1 MIRRAVFSLKIKILL
16 LIILPAALITASL
29 ALLFNHE
36 LDNIA
41 QRQAQS
47 LRDTMLA
54 AKKAEL
60 KQYADLALAAIKPI
74 YERAAPDDSQAQEQ
88 VKAILRSLT
97 YGSDGYFF
105 AYHTNGP
112 LVAHGA
118 NRALEGK
125 QALAIKD
132 ANGVLLLQKL
142 LDNVRS
148 GNNYVTY
155 HWDKPSKGQGAI
167 VEKLSYGALLDK
179 WQWILVTGFYIDD
192 IDDAV
197 QQSNGLMATA
207 AQQTFR
213 FLLAVSI
220 LILAVVIVIGLW
232 VMRGILSTVQ
242 QGQIASERLAEG
254 DLTTDIAVQRRDEIG
269 EMLIAMN
276 TVNANLRRIVGEAQA
291 ATETVETAAAE
302 IAQGS
307 ADLAE
312 RTEQQASAL
321 EETASSMEQL
331 TSTVKQSA
339 ANAGQAN
346 QLASAARHQA
356 EQGGDVV
363 DQAIEAMNAINTSSR
378 KIADIISAIDE
389 IAFQTNLL
397 ALNAAVEAARA
408 GEQGR
413 GFAVV
418 AGEVRKLAQRSA
430 DAAKQIKGLIADS
443 VSKVEDGG
451 RLVKRSGQ
459 TLGEIVTAV
468 KKVSDIVAEMAAATQ
483 EQASGI
489 EQVNKAIL
497 QMDQSTQQNAALV
510 EQTAA
515 ASETMREQA
524 VQLKELMQFFRIGDQ
539 AAQTGQSPLA
549 QLPRSHPGKRSKV
562 DHPVIRPVKGG

>member
-41 QRQAQS
+41 QHQAQD
-47 LRDTMLA
+47 LRNTMLT

-74 YERAAPDDSQAQEQ
+74 YERAAPDDQQAQEQ
-88 VKAILRSLT
+88 AKAILRSLT

-105 AYHTNGP
+105 VYRTDGPMVMHRTNP
-112 LVAHGA
+112 
-118 NRALEGK
+118 ALEGQ
-125 QALAIKD
+125 QALALKD
-132 ANGVLLLQKL
+132 ANGLLLFQKL
-142 LDNVRS
+142 LDNIRT
-148 GNNYVTY
+148 GDGYVTY
-155 HWDKPSKGQGAI
+155 QWDKPSKGKA
-167 VEKLSYGALLDK
+167 VEKLTYGAALDK
-179 WQWILVTGFYIDD
+179 WQWILATGFYIDD

-207 AQQTFR
+207 AQQTFY

-220 LILAVVIVIGLW
+220 LILAVVIVTGLW

-242 QGQIASERLAEG
+242 QGRIASERLAEG

-276 TVNANLRRIVGEAQA
+276 TVNANLRRIVGQAQT
-291 ATETVETAAAE
+291 ATETVETTAAE

-307 ADLAE
+307 ADLAQ

-356 EQGGDVV
+356 EQGGEVV
-363 DQAIEAMNAINTSSR
+363 DQAIEAMNAINVSSR

-413 GFAVV
+413 GFTVV

-443 VSKVEDGG
+443 VIKVEDGG
-451 RLVKRSGQ
+451 RLVKGSGQ

-468 KKVSDIVAEMAAATQ
+468 KKVSDIVAEMAAAAQ

-497 QMDQSTQQNAALV
+497 QMDQTTQQNAALV

-524 VQLKELMQFFRIGDQ
+524 VQLKELMQFFRISDNDAQ
-539 AAQTGQSPLA
+539 ADQSPLA

-562 DHPVIRPVKGG
+562 DHPLRLVKGR